1 VKDERGY
8 LQHIQDALNNIAS
21 YCGSDREGF
30 FADHMRHGN
39 RSPACVTRLFTITL
53 M

>member
-21 YCGSDREGF
+21 YCGSGREGF
-30 FADHMRHGN
+30 FDDRMRQGS
-39 RSPACVTRLFTITL
+39 RPPACVTRLFTITL
-53 M
+53 V